1 MRKLLDLVVGLETR
15 ERFAILR
22 AILVARDRRLLGFT
36 GLLLMSAACSDVAI
50 PGASIDPVRSAA
62 PSIDECAISADN
74 TSACGVQAT
83 VDPFLHQ
90 SSLNEPIYTG
100 PITVT
105 FDAPITQVSIRGQ
118 GAVWCLGDIGTLVGY
133 DPAGA
138 EVERE
143 PLTMIDPSDCG
154 EDEVTFGG
162 AATLTTMT
170 PLRKVVILPPN
181 PFQFQFTLGGTV
193 FDANT
198 TADYTL
204 SFAPVS
210 GPDLIART
218 IHWNAGGDGVD
229 FTYEVTGHDLQND
242 TTVGLFW
249 ATGPT
254 QADILGPAF
263 SQAADRTVGT
273 HRVHASASQIAAAPQ
288 QATHLLSVVDHDDTI
303 VDEDPSNNQ
312 VALRLPHIAVIAPP
326 DTTVFRIT
334 AEPAMPSITV
344 GLNGVPATL
353 VQALSVRWH
362 TEISS
367 GPGDFPHQIATF
379 SATPIDATVTGNDRY
394 QPDFQ
399 TQLIGGKL
407 TFTAGFSVAG
417 VPLQAS
423 SKDRKLRILGTQPD
437 AATIQAYVGTKPAPG
452 SFPAGGGFAYTDVLL
467 RIMQQETSG
476 LQFRAGGAPVFNRHD
491 DGGAGLF
498 QITPPSTAHVWNWKA
513 NADAGAVKL
522 NDKLGEADGWIDSR
536 AVHEAVKQVR
546 QQFPKLGKAPVRVDP
561 PPWSRDVMVLREGVQ
576 RYNGGNA
583 FRARG
588 QVVTLADG
596 TTVIEVTWERTG
608 RVYHEQVLGP
618 LTP

>member
-1 MRKLLDLVVGLETR
+1 MRNMLGP
-15 ERFAILR
+15 
-22 AILVARDRRLLGFT
+22 VAG
-36 GLLLMSAACSDVAI
+36 LLMSAACGDVAI
-50 PGASIDPVRSAA
+50 PDASVQAVHRAELSADP
-62 PSIDECAISADN
+62 CAISAGN
-74 TSACGVQAT
+74 TSACGVNAT
-83 VDPFLHQ
+83 VDPVLHH
-90 SSLNEPIYTG
+90 SSLNAPIYEG

-105 FDAPITQVSIRGQ
+105 FDAPVTQVTISGQ

-133 DPAGA
+133 DATGA

-143 PLTMIDPSDCG
+143 PLTVIDPSDCG
-154 EDEVTFGG
+154 EDDVTFGG
-162 AATLTTMT
+162 AATLTTTT
-170 PLRKVVILPPN
+170 PLQKVVILPPD
-181 PFQFQFTLGGTV
+181 PFQFQFTLDGTV

-218 IHWNAGGDGVD
+218 IHWNAGGDGVN

-273 HRVHASASQIAAAPQ
+273 HRVHVSASQIAAAPQ
-288 QATHLLSVVDHDDTI
+288 QATHLLNVVDHDDTI

-312 VALRLPHIAVIAPP
+312 VALRLPHIAVIAPAN
-326 DTTVFRIT
+326 TTEFRIT

-344 GLNGVPATL
+344 GLNAIPASL
-353 VQALSVRWH
+353 VQALSVQWH

-367 GPGDFPHQIATF
+367 GPGVFPHQIATF
-379 SATPIDATVTGNDRY
+379 SATPIDATVTGNVQY

-399 TQLIGGKL
+399 TQLVGGKL

-417 VPLQAS
+417 VPFQVS

-437 AATIQAYVGTKPAPG
+437 APTIQAYVSTKPAPG

-467 RIMQQETSG
+467 RIMQHETSG
-476 LQFRAGGAPVFNRHD
+476 LQFRSSGAPVFNTGD

-513 NADAGAVKL
+513 NVNAGAGTL
-522 NDKLGEADGWIDSR
+522 NDKLGEANVWIDTGAVRR
-536 AVHEAVKQVR
+536 AVLEVHN
-546 QQFPKLGKAPVRVDP
+546 QFQLPRDTPVQVDP
-561 PPWSRDVMVLREGVQ
+561 PPWSHDVMVLREGVQ

-588 QVVTLADG
+588 QVVTRADG
-596 TTVIEVTWERTG
+596 TTAIEVTWERTN
-608 RVYHEQVLGP
+608 RIYHEQVLGP
-618 LTP
+618 LPP